1 MEVNF
6 PLTSVLFLYYLF
18 LYFFFRSYADVGIHE
33 EMLNDVVRTNAYR
46 WDSLY
51 PFVLLICFL
60 KSHLELFVRGSSWG
74 GGSGGSASPCKFKF
88 L

>member
-18 LYFFFRSYADVGIHE
+18 LYIFFFRSYADVGIHE

-51 PFVLLICFL
+51 PFVLLIHLL
-60 KSHLELFVRGSSWG
+60 KVELRIVR
-74 GGSGGSASPCKFKF
+74 ARI
-88 L
+88 